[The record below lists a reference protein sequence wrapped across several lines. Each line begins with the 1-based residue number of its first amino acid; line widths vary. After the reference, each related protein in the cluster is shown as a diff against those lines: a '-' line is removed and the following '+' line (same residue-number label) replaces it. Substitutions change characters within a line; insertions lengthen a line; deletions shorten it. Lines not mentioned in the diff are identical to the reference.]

1 MRCRLFSGVSLRMNP
16 PCPYNKNRRLSLEV
30 KRLATKHEQILSY
43 IDSLPVGE
51 KISVRRIAKEMKVS
65 EGTAYRAIKEAENK
79 GFVSTIERV
88 GTIRIEQKKKENI
101 EKLTYAEVVN
111 VIDGQ
116 VLGGKAGLHKTLNKF
131 VIGAMELDAMMR
143 YTAAGNLL
151 IVGNRINAH
160 RQALEAGAA
169 VLVTGGFNTDDS
181 IIELADM
188 LELPILST
196 SYDTFTVAAMINR
209 AIYDQLIKKEIV
221 LVEDILTPA
230 DRTVT
235 LSPKDKLEKWYEKN
249 YETGHGRFPVIDQQM
264 KIHGI
269 LTSKDIAGHDRSVP
283 IEKVMTKNPVTVIG
297 KTSVAS
303 AAQMMV
309 WEGIEVLPVT
319 DGHHR
324 LIGMISRQDVLKAL
338 QMVQKQPQVGEKLDD
353 IVSRGFKEEED
364 DKTPAV
370 YQYEVTPQMT
380 NQLGTISYGVFT
392 TILTQAASRFLRSRK
407 RGELV
412 IESITI
418 FFLKPVQMESVIEVK
433 PRILE
438 AGRKF
443 GKMEVEVSSQSGI
456 VSKAML
462 MVQLM
467 ERS

>member
-1 MRCRLFSGVSLRMNP
+1 M
-16 PCPYNKNRRLSLEV
+16 

-249 YETGHGRFPVIDQQM
+249 DETGHGRFPVIDGQM

-269 LTSKDIAGHDRSVP
+269 LTPKDIAGHDRSVP

-319 DGHHR
+319 DGNHR

-338 QMVQKQPQVGEKLDD
+338 QMIQKQPQVGEKLDD